1 MTQHAFI
8 FPGQGSQAIGM
19 LAELATAYPIVQET
33 FAEASDI
40 LGYDLWQLTQDGPE
54 ETLNQTDKTQPI
66 LLASGVAMWR
76 IWQAQGGTY
85 PTLLAGHSFGEYTA
99 LVCAE
104 AISYADGVG
113 LARDRGQ
120 FMQEAVTHVEGSM
133 AAVLGLEDATI
144 IELCEQAAQGEV
156 VAAVNFNAPGQV
168 VIAGHQSA
176 VDRTV
181 KLAKSAGAKKAMH
194 LRVSVP
200 AHCALME
207 PAAEKMAQ
215 RLADVTINTPK
226 IPILHNVD
234 VRSRTQAADIRY
246 ALVAQLYN
254 PVRWVDTIK
263 AIDTAGVILLFECG
277 PGKVLSG
284 LNKRIKPQI
293 ETLRLSDPAAMD
305 AALQKAA
312 ELTATSLRAA
322 G

>member
-19 LAELATAYPIVQET
+19 LAELAAIYPIVQET
-33 FAEASDI
+33 FTEASDI
-40 LGYDLWQLTQDGPE
+40 LGYDLWQLAQNGPE
-54 ETLNQTDKTQPI
+54 DTLNQTDKTQPA

-85 PTLLAGHSFGEYTA
+85 PSLMAGHSFGEYTA

-104 AISYADGVG
+104 SISYADGVE

-120 FMQEAVTHVEGSM
+120 FMQAAVNTVEGSM
-133 AAVLGLEDATI
+133 AAVLGLDDATI
-144 IELCEQAAQGEV
+144 IAVCEQAAQGEV

-176 VDRTV
+176 VERAL
-181 KLAKSAGAKKAMH
+181 KLAKSAGAKKAMP

-200 AHCALME
+200 AHCALMA
-207 PAAEKMAQ
+207 PAAENMAQ

-226 IPILHNVD
+226 VPVLHNLD
-234 VRSRTQAADIRY
+234 VRSRTEAADIRY

-263 AIDTAGVILLFECG
+263 AIDAAGVTLLFTCG

-284 LNKRIKPQI
+284 LNKRIDPQI
-293 ETLRLSDPAAMD
+293 ETLHLSDPAALD
-305 AALQKAA
+305 TALHKAA
-312 ELTATSLRAA
+312 ELAALALRAA